1 MKSVAVD
8 FDGVLNTYTGWQ
20 GEDELFEPREGVTE
34 FLDKLGQK
42 YDVIIYTTRNSEK
55 VQGWLEWFGLDH
67 YVDEIS
73 NIKPKAIAYV
83 DDRGV
88 RFEGDY
94 EAALSAIE
102 QPAHW
107 EL

>member
-1 MKSVAVD
+1 MKAVAVD

-34 FLDKLGQK
+34 FLDKLSQN
-42 YDVIIYTTRNSEK
+42 YRVIIYTTRDVIK
-55 VQGWLEWFGLDH
+55 VQDWLRQFGL
-67 YVDEIS
+67 YQYIKEVS
-73 NIKPKAIAYV
+73 STKPKAIAYV

-88 RFEGDY
+88 RFTGDY
-94 EAALSAIE
+94 EAVLKNIE
-102 QPAHW
+102 QPTHW